1 MQTGTG
7 MVGEEEPGLTHVVER
22 QRQGMP
28 AQRGEGGQ
36 TGNSGAMQ
44 QHRQQQ
50 PRQMAFFTFGRKT
63 ESRHMGPVFRRRQAL
78 GQLRQ

>member
-7 MVGEEEPGLTHVVER
+7 MAGEEKPGLPHAVEQ

-36 TGNSGAMQ
+36 TVNSGAMQ

-50 PRQMAFFTFGRKT
+50 TCQMAFFTFGRKA

-78 GQLRQ
+78 RQLRQ

>member
-1 MQTGTG
+1 MA
-7 MVGEEEPGLTHVVER
+7 GEEKPGLPHAVEQ

-50 PRQMAFFTFGRKT
+50 PCQMAFFTFGRKA

-78 GQLRQ
+78 RQLRQ